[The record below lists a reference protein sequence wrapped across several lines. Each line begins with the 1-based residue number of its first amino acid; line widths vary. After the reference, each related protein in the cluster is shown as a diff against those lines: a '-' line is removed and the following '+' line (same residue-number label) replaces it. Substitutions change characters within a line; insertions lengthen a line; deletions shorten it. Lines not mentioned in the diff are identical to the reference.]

1 MELVKDP
8 DDLAMLRFFLL
19 KFEMHR
25 PIFAPPG
32 IPAERLDALRTAFDK
47 AMADPNFIADAKRG
61 GIDISPLGGKE
72 IAKLVD
78 EVSTT
83 PDSVVDRLSQTI
95 AAGLK
100 QP

>member
-1 MELVKDP
+1 
-8 DDLAMLRFFLL
+8 
-19 KFEMHR
+19 
-25 PIFAPPG
+25 
-32 IPAERLDALRTAFDK
+32 
-47 AMADPNFIADAKRG
+47 MADPEFIADAKRG
-61 GIDISPLGGKE
+61 GIEISALGGKE

-78 EVSTT
+78 EVATT